1 MPVSMTDAYS
11 CGNDSI
17 ASNARTGLHDDCFL
31 ASENDFGT
39 WTNSAVDRPRM
50 NEQSEYSIFGGET
63 CNPSS
68 GRNACPIAM
77 DELAYFHFTYLNN
90 LYHPDVLQQWRNESC
105 YDTVAQKL
113 GYRLVLVSSRFPDQ
127 VARDGEMNFQITL
140 RNDGFAAPMNSA
152 LIQLVLQ
159 QGSSWKILEINGTNI
174 NPRFWLGNGTE
185 HTLSGRA
192 QISNDMATNG
202 TWNIF
207 FRIADAASSLR
218 ETAQYNILTVN
229 QPQSAQHT
237 GLNDLQRSVT
247 IITTPTPTPTESGAQ
262 NKFYCIQ

>member
-1 MPVSMTDAYS
+1 MPVSTTDAYS

-17 ASNARTGLHDDCFL
+17 ASNAHTGLHDDCFL
-31 ASENDFGT
+31 ANENDFGT

-50 NEQSEYSIFGGET
+50 NEQSKYSIFGGET

-77 DELAYFHFTYLNN
+77 DELAYLHFTYLNN

-127 VARDGEMNFQITL
+127 VASGDELNFQITL

-159 QGSSWKILEINGTNI
+159 QGSSQKILEINGTNI
-174 NPRFWLGNGTE
+174 NPHFLLGNGTE

-192 QISNDMATNG
+192 QITNEMATNG
-202 TWNIF
+202 TWNVF
-207 FRIADAASSLR
+207 FRIADAAPSLR

-229 QPQSAQHT
+229 QPPSAQHT

-262 NKFYCIQ
+262 NKLYCIQ